1 MSNATF
7 YTLLVCTVEFVS
19 IIVIAAYYTKR
30 RTADKIYPAVLL
42 TLAGVTLVT
51 LGYAG
56 FMNVSDYAIRDAE
69 FISANFQLAIPNL
82 TLAALLVV
90 AGYVIDRRQHR
101 TERAQ
106 RQCQ

>member
-7 YTLLVCTVEFVS
+7 YTLLVCMVEFVS
-19 IIVIAAYYTKR
+19 IIATVTYYTKR
-30 RTADKIYPAVLL
+30 RAADKIYPAALL
-42 TLAGVTLVT
+42 IFAGVTLVT

-56 FMNVSDYAIRDAE
+56 FMNISDYAIRDAE

-82 TLAALLVV
+82 TLTALLVA

-101 TERAQ
+101 IERAQ